1 MSPSALAAGDGG
13 AICFRAPAQ
22 EGRGGGDLRFLLL
35 GSALTCGGSL
45 ARALPCADLL
55 RQHVPERPHLP
66 PAGKLSKE
74 EALAKKRE
82 EELNAQDEAAAEYSS
97 KDLDGLT
104 VTHNAADIAA
114 GETVIMTLK
123 DSTVLSERDGDVEVR
138 ACFRIPPL
146 GSGWSRSAFWMI

>member
-1 MSPSALAAGDGG
+1 M
-13 AICFRAPAQ
+13 
-22 EGRGGGDLRFLLL
+22 
-35 GSALTCGGSL
+35 
-45 ARALPCADLL
+45 
-55 RQHVPERPHLP
+55 PERPRLP

-82 EELNAQDEAAAEYSS
+82 EELNAQDEAAADYSS

-138 ACFRIPPL
+138 ACFRIPLL
-146 GSGWSRSAFWMI
+146 GSG

>member
-1 MSPSALAAGDGG
+1 VRRLA
-13 AICFRAPAQ
+13 R
-22 EGRGGGDLRFLLL
+22 
-35 GSALTCGGSL
+35 SL
-45 ARALPCADLL
+45 AHPLPCADLL